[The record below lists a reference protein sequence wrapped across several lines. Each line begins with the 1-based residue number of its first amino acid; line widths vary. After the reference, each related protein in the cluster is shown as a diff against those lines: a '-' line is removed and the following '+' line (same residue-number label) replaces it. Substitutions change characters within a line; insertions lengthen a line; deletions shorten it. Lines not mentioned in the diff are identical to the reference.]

1 MPVSGSSEGQ
11 THSSEPTQAPDSIS
25 RGGLG
30 NLHVDKYPLTPPP
43 VLRTTAPNLP
53 ENSHSSLLRH
63 HVAGKPP
70 TEDGS
75 QESSPGGPPSY
86 KQLLNSAT
94 VVQKAPE
101 TTQK

>member
-11 THSSEPTQAPDSIS
+11 THGSEATQAPDSIS

-30 NLHVDKYPLTPPP
+30 NLHVDKYPFTPPP

-53 ENSHSSLLRH
+53 DNAHSSLLRSQ
-63 HVAGKPP
+63 VAGKPP

-75 QESSPGGPPSY
+75 LDSSPGGPLSY
-86 KQLLNSAT
+86 KQLLNSAI